1 VRLVPVIGV
10 LVVAMAAI
18 AVGLID
24 LRGAERT
31 ARYEAQ
37 RLQFRQVELRRKL
50 WDQQIELGELTAPRR
65 VREQVKGV
73 SLDLVEKTEPIGPF
87 PARGGQTPLRT
98 R

>member
-10 LVVAMAAI
+10 LVVAMTAI

-31 ARYEAQ
+31 ARHEAQ
-37 RLQFRQVELRRKL
+37 RLQLRQVELRRRL
-50 WDQQIELGELTAPRR
+50 WDQQIELGGLTAPRR

-73 SLDLVEKTEPIGPF
+73 SLDLVEKNEPIGPF
-87 PARGGQTPLRT
+87 PVRGGQTPLRT